1 MYLRGMSPT
10 TRRRGADLERAIFGA
25 VWEELADVGYASFTM
40 ERVAARAR
48 TSTPVLYRR
57 WATRAQMVVAAMS
70 YGVPAESGLPDTG
83 RLRDD
88 VIALLLRLERRFDDL
103 PADAVRGLIA
113 EVLRD
118 PAAAELREYVV
129 QDECTDLVL
138 RLMYRAAERG
148 EIDPARITARVASVP
163 KDLIRSQ
170 YLTRPDGGG
179 VPEQAIV
186 EIVDEV
192 FLPLVSRN

>member
-1 MYLRGMSPT
+1 
-10 TRRRGADLERAIFGA
+10 
-25 VWEELADVGYASFTM
+25 
-40 ERVAARAR
+40 
-48 TSTPVLYRR
+48 
-57 WATRAQMVVAAMS
+57 
-70 YGVPAESGLPDTG
+70 
-83 RLRDD
+83 
-88 VIALLLRLERRFDDL
+88 LRLERRFDDL

-118 PAAAELREYVV
+118 PAATELREYVV

-170 YLTRPDGGG
+170 YLTRPDGGP
-179 VPEQAIV
+179 VPEEAIA
-186 EIVDEV
+186 EIVDQV
-192 FLPLVSRN
+192 FLPLVRRG

>member
-1 MYLRGMSPT
+1 
-10 TRRRGADLERAIFGA
+10 
-25 VWEELADVGYASFTM
+25 VWEELAEVGYAKFTM
-40 ERVAARAR
+40 ERVAARAH

-57 WATRAQMVVAAMS
+57 WATRAQLVVAAMS
-70 YGVPAESGLPDTG
+70 YGVPAAFALPDTG

-88 VIALLLRLERRFDDL
+88 VITLLLQLERRFDDL

-129 QDECTDLVL
+129 QNECTDLVL

-148 EIDPARITARVASVP
+148 EIDPTRISARVASVP

-170 YLTRPDGGG
+170 YLTRPNSGPI
-179 VPEQAIV
+179 PEETIA

-192 FLPLVSRN
+192 FLPLIHRTDHRS